1 MNELT
6 VKLTNVTKSFGNKDL
21 FEIEALS
28 AYIGDK
34 IAIIGPN
41 GAGKSTLLK
50 IMNGE
55 LEPDAGTVQRL
66 EEFNYFRQ
74 IDSADTQV
82 SDDIDFK
89 LLSHFNVPDN
99 NGLSGGEETKLRLT
113 ETLSNYKLGLLL
125 DEPTTHLDQ
134 TGTGLLIE
142 ALEYYYGTLIF
153 ISHNRYFIN
162 RIATKIWEIDNGTI
176 NVYHG
181 NYDDYTNQKAL
192 ENLTLENRHKNI
204 ADEKKRLEDAAK
216 KQQAYAE
223 IVGQYDKKKA
233 KTNDPGHR
241 GQSKPKDIV
250 QKNAFKKVKAIEN
263 RMNQLDEINL
273 PEEQVNLKFPTA
285 KSEIIHNKF
294 PILTQGLTVRRGD
307 KLLLDDISFQF
318 EFGKTIAITGNNGSG
333 KSSLLTEI
341 INCNDALEISP
352 KINIAT
358 YEQMDYKFEDET
370 LIIKYLL
377 KHTDFEESMVRSVLS
392 RIGFS
397 QSEVMKPM
405 NKVSGG
411 EATRISLALLFVK
424 PSNVI
429 VLDEPT
435 NFIDLKMI
443 EALETFINA
452 YRGMVIVTSHDNEFI
467 SRVADEVFKIE
478 NHKLIRDVQI
488 T

>member
-6 VKLTNVTKSFGNKDL
+6 VRLTNITKSYGNKDL
-21 FEIEALS
+21 FEIEELS

-41 GAGKSTLLK
+41 GTGKSTLLK
-50 IMNGE
+50 IIKGE
-55 LEPDAGTVQRL
+55 LLPDNGRVQR
-66 EEFNYFRQ
+66 ETEFNYFAQ
-74 IDSADTQV
+74 IKSPAEFF
-82 SDDIDFK
+82 SDEMDFK
-89 LLSHFNVPDN
+89 LLSHFRVPDN
-99 NGLSGGEETKLRLT
+99 DNLSGGEETKLRLT
-113 ETLSNYKLGLLL
+113 DTLSNYKPGLLL

-134 TGTGLLIE
+134 TSIGLLLE
-142 ALEYYYGTLIF
+142 ELEYYYGTLIF

-162 RIATKIWEIDNGTI
+162 KTATKIWEMDNGEI
-176 NVYHG
+176 KVYDG
-181 NYDDYTNQKAL
+181 NYDDYKSQKEL
-192 ENLTLENRHKNI
+192 EKLTLENRHKSI
-204 ADEKKRLEDAAK
+204 TDEKKRLENAAK

-223 IVGQYDKKKA
+223 KVGQYDKKKA

-263 RMNQLDEINL
+263 RMNQLDQVDM
-273 PEEQVNLKFPTA
+273 PDEQMNLKFPVA
-285 KSEIIHNKF
+285 KTDIIHNKF
-294 PILTQGLTVRRGD
+294 PIITQGLTVRSGD

-318 EFGKTIAITGNNGSG
+318 EFGKTIAITGDNGSG

-358 YEQMDYKFEDET
+358 YEQMDYKFHDET
-370 LIIKYLL
+370 PIIKYLM
-377 KHTDFEESMVRSVLS
+377 KHTEFEEPMVRSILF
-392 RIGFS
+392 RIGFA

-435 NFIDLKMI
+435 NFIDLKTI

-452 YRGMVIVTSHDNEFI
+452 YQGMVIVTSHDHEFI
-467 SRVADEVFKIE
+467 SRVADEVFKIADR
-478 NHKLIRDVQI
+478 KLIRQP
-488 T
+488 